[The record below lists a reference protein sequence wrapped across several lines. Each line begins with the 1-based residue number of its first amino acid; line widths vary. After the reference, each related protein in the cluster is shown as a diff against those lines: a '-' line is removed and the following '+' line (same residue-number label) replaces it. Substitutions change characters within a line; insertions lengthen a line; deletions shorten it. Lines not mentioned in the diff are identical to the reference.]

1 MTDLKKKSLQQR
13 WDDLQPSKT
22 MLVWSCLGSVAVALI
37 VGFTWGGW
45 VTGGTAGKM
54 AQAAGDQSRYE
65 LAATIC
71 ADRFMA
77 ATDAQTQLGALKA
90 IDSAYRQRQF
100 IDDGGWA
107 TMPGQDKG
115 ARQTSELCAEVL
127 DELELETAAAA
138 GAEGEVEPV
147 STAQ

>member
-1 MTDLKKKSLQQR
+1 MPEQQKKSFQQR

-22 MLVWSCLGSVAVALI
+22 MLVWSCVGSVAVALI
-37 VGFTWGGW
+37 AGFTWGGW

-54 AQAAGDQSRYE
+54 AQAAADQSRYE

-77 ATDAQTQLGALKA
+77 AADAQVQLTALQA

-100 IDDGGWA
+100 IDEGGWA

-115 ARQTSELCAEVL
+115 ARQTSELCAAVL
-127 DELELETAAAA
+127 DELEIDTAAT
-138 GAEGEVEPV
+138 GVEGEVEPV